1 MVHAI
6 PETQTLIQPHLPKI
20 SVSRKQFTPNM
31 AADKARFYMEQSLP
45 ELQELKKKKIFT
57 EVSAVALLL
66 VPKN

>member
-1 MVHAI
+1 
-6 PETQTLIQPHLPKI
+6 
-20 SVSRKQFTPNM
+20 M

-66 VPKN
+66 VLKN